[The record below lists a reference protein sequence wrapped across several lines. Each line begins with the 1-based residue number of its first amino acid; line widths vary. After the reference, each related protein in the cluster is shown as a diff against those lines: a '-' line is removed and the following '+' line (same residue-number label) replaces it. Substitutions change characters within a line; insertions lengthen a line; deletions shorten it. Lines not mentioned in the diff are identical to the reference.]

1 MRLLL
6 LFLAPAVV
14 GCNKPPGSGAA
25 ATSAEASPAAP
36 ARSLVHSGR
45 PEFAAMVAALE
56 KDPHDPKYKNQFVNI
71 DLEVGEVKEAGK
83 DRYLVTGRADN
94 VTVRVTF
101 LVLPDLRSNLQVSSL
116 KAGDRVDFYG
126 ELGAF
131 EKGTDGVVLT
141 VPSAS
146 VSRVTR
152 GPK

>member
-6 LFLAPAVV
+6 LLLAPAVV
-14 GCNKPPGSGAA
+14 GCNKPAPGGSDTSA
-25 ATSAEASPAAP
+25 ATSPTAP

-45 PEFAAMVAALE
+45 PEFAEMVAALE
-56 KDPHDPKYKNQFVNI
+56 KDPRDPKYKNQFLNI

-101 LVLPDLRSNLQVSSL
+101 LVLPDLRSNLQVGTL

-126 ELGAF
+126 ELGGF
-131 EKGTDGVVLT
+131 EKGADGVVLT
-141 VPSAS
+141 VPSGS

-152 GPK
+152 GAK